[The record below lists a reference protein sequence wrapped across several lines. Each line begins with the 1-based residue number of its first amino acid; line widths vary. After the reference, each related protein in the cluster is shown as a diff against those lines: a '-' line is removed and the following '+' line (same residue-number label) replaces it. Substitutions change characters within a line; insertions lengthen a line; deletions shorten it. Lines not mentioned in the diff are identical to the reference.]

1 MAKNRIGFSSDFV
14 LLNNRVGIGTTNP
27 NATLDVN
34 GDINISGIVT
44 VTDWVA
50 LNAVGGASTQQIR
63 VVPYT
68 SDSGIIS
75 FEGDAGQL
83 FSISNTNTG
92 TLFAVNDTSG
102 DTIISVNSDYTI
114 NAPTTGG
121 ITIASAGAAT
131 TQQIRIIPYTE
142 QSGVISFEGDA
153 GQLFSISN
161 TNTGTLFAVNNTSGV
176 PILSVVDTDG
186 AVGLGTTAVGT
197 VRVGLGTTS
206 TPTVNS
212 SMSFE
217 LTSNTNLRFKVR
229 GTDGV
234 LRSGNI
240 TLA

>member
-27 NATLDVN
+27 NATLDVK

-44 VTDWVA
+44 ITDFVA

-92 TLFAVNDTSG
+92 TLFAVN
-102 DTIISVNSDYTI
+102 
-114 NAPTTGG
+114 
-121 ITIASAGAAT
+121 
-131 TQQIRIIPYTE
+131 
-142 QSGVISFEGDA
+142 
-153 GQLFSISN
+153 N
-161 TNTGTLFAVNNTSGV
+161 TLGV